1 MIWMQILIPRKA
13 VQYIFFEMLPALVL
27 GVLVFIFILLM
38 AQALRYT
45 EFVLIHGVGLNV
57 VGQIMMY
64 LSISFLPA
72 LLPMSLL
79 FAVLMTYGRLSN
91 DSEIVALKASGLSMW
106 TIGLPAVL
114 LAGVVTLVSAQT
126 SFHLAPWGNRQFEVL
141 VTKVGQTKAS
151 VTIREGT
158 FSEGFFDKVVYANEV
173 DPETSE
179 LRHVFIYDETQGD
192 VPLTIIAKKGQ
203 IIQDPQMPNAVLI
216 RLFDGDIHRKGET
229 HTKIKFDTYDI
240 KMVDPIKI
248 ETREKSGPSMTIQE
262 ISEQLAKPNLS
273 PDQQNTLKAEFHK
286 RWAISIVCI
295 IFALLGVGLGT
306 NTNRR
311 SQKAGGMVL
320 CLGVVV
326 LYWVLYVTCEGL
338 ARSGQVPPAIAIWTP
353 NCLFAGLAFWS
364 LKRNWN

>member
-1 MIWMQILIPRKA
+1 MQILIPRKA

-45 EFVLIHGVGLNV
+45 EFVLIHGVGVGV

-91 DSEIVALKASGLSMW
+91 DSEIVALKASGLSMI
-106 TIGLPAVL
+106 TIGLPAL
-114 LAGVVTLVSAQT
+114 LLSLVVTIVSAQT
-126 SFHLAPWGNRQFEVL
+126 SFHLAPWGNRQFELL

-179 LRHVFIYDETQGD
+179 LRHVFIYDETQGEL
-192 VPLTIIAKKGQ
+192 PLTIIAKRGR
-203 IIQDPQMPNAVLI
+203 IIQDPDQTNAVLI
-216 RLFDGDIHRKGET
+216 RLSDGDIHRKGET

-240 KMVDPIKI
+240 KMIDPIKI
-248 ETREKSGPSMTIQE
+248 EGREKSATSMTLEE
-262 ISEQLAKPNLS
+262 ISEMLQRS
-273 PDQQNTLKAEFHK
+273 TVEGDQKRTLQAEYHK
-286 RWAISIVCI
+286 RWALSIVCI

-311 SQKAGGMVL
+311 NQKAGGMVL

-326 LYWVLYVTCEGL
+326 LYWILYVTCEGM
-338 ARSGQVPPAIAIWTP
+338 ARGGQVPAAVAIWTP
-353 NCLFAGLAFWS
+353 NVIFGGLAFWS

>member
-1 MIWMQILIPRKA
+1 MQILIPRKA
-13 VQYIFFEMLPALVL
+13 VQYIFFEMLPSLIL

-45 EFVLIHGVGLNV
+45 EFVLIHGVGVGV

-91 DSEIVALKASGLSMW
+91 DSEIVALKASGLSMI
-106 TIGLPAVL
+106 TIGLPAL
-114 LAGVVTLVSAQT
+114 LIGAVVTLVSAQT

-192 VPLTIIAKKGQ
+192 IPLTIIAKKGQ
-203 IIQDPQMPNAVLI
+203 IIQDPALPNSVLI

-240 KMVDPIKI
+240 KMIDPVKI
-248 ETREKSGPSMTIQE
+248 ETREKSASSMTIDEVSEHLKKGGLPPEQE
-262 ISEQLAKPNLS
+262 R
-273 PDQQNTLKAEFHK
+273 TMKAEFHK
-286 RWAISIVCI
+286 RWALSLVCL
-295 IFALLGVGLGT
+295 IFAMLGVGLGT
-306 NTNRR
+306 KTNRR
-311 SQKAGGMVL
+311 SQKAGGIVL
-320 CLGVVV
+320 CLVVV
-326 LYWVLYVTCEGL
+326 VSYWVLYVTCEGL
-338 ARSGQVPPAIAIWTP
+338 ARSGQVPPAIAIWAP
-353 NCLFAGLAFWS
+353 NVIFAALAFWS